1 MSRIWVLIFV
11 FLSMT
16 LTIGCKDEKPPVSKA
31 APVKTIQEAAPQQ
44 TEKEEQKVEKEVYI
58 YDRKGKRDPFVS
70 LVVKAQEAPKKGV
83 PLESYDVG
91 SIKVIGIVWGEKGYY
106 AGITLPDGKAYT
118 LKEGMTVGL
127 HEGRVHSITKD
138 SVVVR
143 ERVKD
148 YKGEYKLKETI
159 LKLREEE
166 E

>member
-1 MSRIWVLIFV
+1 MNRLGVLFFILLSLIFV
-11 FLSMT
+11 A
-16 LTIGCKDEKPPVSKA
+16 GCKDKKTPVSKA
-31 APVKTIQEAAPQQ
+31 DPVKTSQVPTPTQSDAE
-44 TEKEEQKVEKEVYI
+44 ESKETYIFI

-70 LVVKAQEAPKKGV
+70 LVIKAQETPKKGA

-91 SIKVIGIVWGEKGYY
+91 AIKVIGIVWGEKGYY

-127 HEGRVHSITKD
+127 HEGKVHSITKS
-138 SVVVR
+138 SVIIK
-143 ERVKD
+143 EKVKD

>member
-1 MSRIWVLIFV
+1 MTKVGVTFFIILSLIFV
-11 FLSMT
+11 V
-16 LTIGCKDEKPPVSKA
+16 GCNEKKPPVPKAEPTKTSQATTSEHSDTEESKETYM
-31 APVKTIQEAAPQQ
+31 V
-44 TEKEEQKVEKEVYI
+44 I

-70 LVVKAQEAPKKGV
+70 LVIKAQETPKKGA

-91 SIKVIGIVWGEKGYY
+91 AIKVIGIVWGEKGYY
-106 AGITLPDGKAYT
+106 AGVTLPDGKAYT

-127 HEGRVHSITKD
+127 HEGKVQSITKN
-138 SVVVR
+138 SVIIK
-143 ERVKD
+143 EKVKD